1 MRPLYGILDAEILIA
16 KRKRTF
22 QKASLLKR
30 FLNLLIDYLA
40 IMHFSIF
47 VGVLLGMFF
56 VGIGKTEWVAILKN
70 THINVALSWFLIF
83 IYYVVCEHYLNGM
96 TLGKYATQT
105 QVRSISGEKA
115 NLDDIIVRTLLRL
128 IPLEPIS
135 IFFGKS
141 WHDQYSSTMVV
152 CRWS

>member
-30 FLNLLIDYLA
+30 FLNLVIDYLA

-47 VGVLLGMFF
+47 VGVLLGIFF
-56 VGIGKTEWVAILKN
+56 VALGKEEWVAVLKN
-70 THINVALSWFLIF
+70 THVNVGLSWIVIF
-83 IYYVVCEHYLNGM
+83 IYYVVCEHWLNGM

-105 QVRSISGEKA
+105 QVRNISGEQA
-115 NLDDIIVRTLLRL
+115 DLEDIIVRTLLRL

-135 IFFGKS
+135 IFFGRS

-152 CRWS
+152 SRVP